1 MNNRIPLLTG
11 LLALQLVLIGVFW
24 IAQGSTTSEE
34 GPWIA
39 LDDERVDRIEVSD
52 RGSVVKV
59 AKDNDDWMVDDYPA
73 DERKIVDI
81 LEKLV
86 GLKAP
91 WPVATSRD
99 ALQRFEVDEAA
110 FQRRLRVYEGKEVRL
125 DLYLGTS
132 PGYQRVHARKG
143 EDDEVYSVALSNYE
157 LPVNVDGWLDKAL
170 LASEDSPTKVA
181 ARFSDGRET
190 VLRQQA
196 EGWLVDDE
204 AANQAEAQ
212 TYTDRFKTLRVIGV
226 YTSDRTLTQLAT
238 IKLGDPVTQAL
249 EILRE
254 GEDGDYVVRNAGEA
268 TGFKV
273 ATYIAEQLLMTD
285 ADLAAK
291 NEEESDARSQEGL
304 SGDASNAG

>member
-1 MNNRIPLLTG
+1 MNNRIRLLTG
-11 LLALQLVLIGVFW
+11 LLALQLALIGVFW
-24 IAQGSTTSEE
+24 IAKGSTTSEE

-39 LDDERVDRIEVSD
+39 LDDELVNRIEVSD
-52 RGSVVKV
+52 RGSVVTVVKES
-59 AKDNDDWMVDDYPA
+59 DDWRVDAYPA
-73 DERKIVDI
+73 DDKKIADI

-99 ALQRFEVDEAA
+99 ALQRFEVDEALY
-110 FQRRLRVYEGKEVRL
+110 QRRLRVYEGKEVRL

-157 LPVNVDGWLDKAL
+157 LAVNVDGWLDKAL

-181 ARFSDGRET
+181 ARFSDGREIALT
-190 VLRQQA
+190 QQA
-196 EGWLVDDE
+196 EGWLVDGE
-204 AANQAEAQ
+204 AANQAEAR

-226 YTSDRTLTQLAT
+226 YTSDKTLSQLAT
-238 IKLGDPVTQAL
+238 IELGDPVAQAL

-254 GEDGDYVVRNAGEA
+254 GEDGDYVIRNAGDE

-285 ADLAAK
+285 ADLAVT
-291 NEEESDARSQEGL
+291 NEEESDARSEEGL
-304 SGDASNAG
+304 SKDASDAG